1 MTVDTLITI
10 IYGMI
15 GASGALAIVVFLWGF
30 VEYITKI
37 GLPSVQRD
45 KGVGIMEWGVRLI
58 VTSVFLVLAL
68 QLVEKW
74 LG

>member
-1 MTVDTLITI
+1 MSVDTLITI

-58 VTSVFLVLAL
+58 VTAVFLILAL